1 MPMDYLRKIEKADFP
16 LRVEDAHDINNVMVL
31 KAAGFVE
38 ADMEEMPSS
47 DPAERCE
54 VAVVRRITP
63 LGRAALERLDRGGC
77 PPTGP

>member
-16 LRVEDAHDINNVMVL
+16 LRVEDSNDINNVAVL
-31 KAAGFVE
+31 KAAGLVE
-38 ADMEEMPSS
+38 AELEEVPSG

-63 LGRAALERLDRGGC
+63 LGRAMLERLDRG
-77 PPTGP
+77 PSP

>member
-16 LRVEDAHDINNVMVL
+16 LRVEEANDINNVVVL

-38 ADMEEMPSS
+38 AEMENVPSS
-47 DPAERCE
+47 DPAERFE

-63 LGRAALERLDRGGC
+63 LGRAALERLNRDAS
-77 PPTGP
+77 PTGH